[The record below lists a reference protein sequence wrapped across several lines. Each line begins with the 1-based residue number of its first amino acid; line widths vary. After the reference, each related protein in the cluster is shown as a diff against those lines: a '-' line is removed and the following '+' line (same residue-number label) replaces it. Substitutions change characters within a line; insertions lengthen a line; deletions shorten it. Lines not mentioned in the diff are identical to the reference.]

1 MGLLDKLKNKLGS
14 VTAPGTSAVPGRLYA
29 PLAGTLVPIEEIPDD
44 VISQGILGQGCGIQ
58 PDNGKVFSPVD
69 GVVSGIAQTLHAV
82 HGLYQPLPAESD
94 PVWRRNKGKGQ
105 VFLCGVGQLLTDS
118 LVSNNVAHPWAFMEL
133 QTENDF

>member
-82 HGLYQPLPAESD
+82 HGLYQPLPAACDSIWREHSKTRALFF
-94 PVWRRNKGKGQ
+94 PVR
-105 VFLCGVGQLLTDS
+105 
-118 LVSNNVAHPWAFMEL
+118 AE
-133 QTENDF
+133 